1 MADSPG
7 PYRVIIGSRVKSQ
20 TAYRRSFAIDLAV
33 SIGGTMIGFAEVYI
47 IFTNVKVLGGLNFA
61 ATAMIFALSHVSFT
75 IADLLVGHVS
85 NLPAYIRTGTLD
97 AFLLRPLSVFG
108 QLVTADITLRRLGRT
123 ATGFVILGVAVP
135 LSGVE
140 WTTAKIGLVV
150 MTLLSGAAIYGGL
163 IVAGAAV
170 QFWLVEGGEF
180 ASAITY
186 GGSYAAQYPA
196 SVYHPVVRVLFS
208 FVVPSAFV
216 SYLPVLVLL
225 DYPGP
230 AGLPQWL
237 GWCTPLAAAAVWAAA
252 MWLWRAGLR
261 HYSGTGS

>member
-1 MADSPG
+1 M
-7 PYRVIIGSRVKSQ
+7 
-20 TAYRRSFAIDLAV
+20 YRRSFAIDLAV
-33 SIGGTMIGFAEVYI
+33 SIGGTTIGFAEVYV
-47 IFTNVKVLGGLNFA
+47 IFANVEILGGLDFA

-75 IADLLVGHVS
+75 LADLLIGHVS
-85 NLPAYIRTGTLD
+85 NLPTYVRTGTLD

-108 QLVTADITLRRLGRT
+108 QLATADIALRRLGRT
-123 ATGFVILGVAVP
+123 AAGLVIVGVAVP
-135 LSGVE
+135 LINIVWTPAKVALIVITIAAGV
-140 WTTAKIGLVV
+140 
-150 MTLLSGAAIYGGL
+150 AIYAGL
-163 IVAGAAV
+163 MVAGAAV

-208 FVVPSAFV
+208 FVVPAAFV

-225 DYPGP
+225 DHPGP

-237 GWCTPLAAAAVWAAA
+237 GWCTPLAAAAVWAVA
-252 MWLWRAGLR
+252 MWAWRAGLR
-261 HYSGTGS
+261 HYTGTGS